1 MLKVGTPEQ
10 RTSYIKSLQKEV
22 AMTVKSIGELAYYMR
37 GSLQYDHIMMRMS
50 RGERDVIE
58 SFLSKRLEQEAKSP
72 NPVY

>member
-1 MLKVGTPEQ
+1 
-10 RTSYIKSLQKEV
+10 
-22 AMTVKSIGELAYYMR
+22 MTVKSIGELAYYMR